1 MTRRLYIDALRG
13 VAVVLMIMWHAV
25 DAWTLP
31 SSRDGAAFAVIT
43 FLAGWVAPMFL
54 FLAGVAVPLAGAA
67 RIARGASRRQAGWSL
82 QKRGWEIFLIAHLFR
97 LQSFLLN
104 PNGQWASILKP
115 DILNILGLGMVA
127 AAFIWSRSRDLRS
140 LTWRLLVPTA
150 FMLFVL
156 TPWSRHWWWPTL
168 LHPRLEAYVRPVGNL
183 GQFTLFPT
191 IGYLLAGTLIGAMV
205 AASDPK
211 DLRAQARVALA
222 GVGALV
228 LGLVLTPVAT
238 SMTSWGDSA
247 ALFVSRAGTITLLLP
262 ITWGLARRLEPG
274 GWNPLVVFGQTSL
287 FVYWVHVELVYGVF
301 SYPLKRSL
309 PLSVSFPA
317 YLLFTG
323 AMLAAAKAWQRRSYG
338 PLIPAHMR
346 ATGAVSG
353 S

>member
-1 MTRRLYIDALRG
+1 MTRRPYIDALRG
-13 VAVVLMIMWHAV
+13 VAVVLMIMWHAI

-31 SSRDGAAFAVIT
+31 SSRDGAAFAVVV

-54 FLAGVAVPLAGAA
+54 FLAGVAIPLAGAA

-115 DILNILGLGMVA
+115 DILNILGLGMVL

-140 LTWRLLVPTA
+140 LAWGLLVPTA
-150 FMLFVL
+150 VMLFVL
-156 TPWSRHWWWPTL
+156 TPWSRHWWWPTQ

-191 IGYLLAGTLIGAMV
+191 VGYLLAGALVGAII

-211 DLRAQARVALA
+211 DVRAQVRLAVAGA
-222 GVGALV
+222 GAAAAGLLLV
-228 LGLVLTPVAT
+228 PFAT
-238 SMTSWGDSA
+238 VITSWGDSP
-247 ALFVSRAGTITLLLP
+247 ALFLSRAGIITLLLP
-262 ITWGLARRLEPG
+262 LAWLLARRVEPG
-274 GWNPLVVFGQTSL
+274 GWHPLIVFGQTSL

-301 SYPLKRSL
+301 SYPLKREL

-317 YLLFTG
+317 YLLFAG
-323 AMLAAAKAWQRRSYG
+323 AMFLAARAWQRRPYG
-338 PLIPAHMR
+338 PLIPVHMR
-346 ATGAVSG
+346 ATGLVPE
-353 S
+353 